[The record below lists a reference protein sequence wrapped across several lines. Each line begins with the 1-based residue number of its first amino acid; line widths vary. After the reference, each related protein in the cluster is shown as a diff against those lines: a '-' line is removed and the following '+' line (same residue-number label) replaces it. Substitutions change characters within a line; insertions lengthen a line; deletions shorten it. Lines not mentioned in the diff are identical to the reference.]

1 MMIYTCTLNP
11 SVDYVVE
18 AQQIELGKL
27 NRATKTSYFP
37 GGKGINVS
45 RVLKRLHIHNIA
57 LGFIGGFTGQFIADE
72 LKREHILTD
81 FITVPGQTRLN
92 IKLKGERET
101 EINGEGPVISDKHK
115 EALIDKIKQIKKGD
129 ILVLAGS
136 LPPSIDDTFYVMMME
151 EAKKRKVAVVVDT
164 SGSAL
169 KQAIAYEPFLLKP
182 NQMELGELF
191 GVSIHSRHQIIEYGK
206 KLIDNGVQHVI
217 VSLAGDG
224 AILFHKDVILIAQ
237 APKGMVKNS
246 VGAGD
251 SMVAG
256 FLAAYVN
263 EAPLE
268 EAFRYSVAAGSATAF
283 SEDLC
288 TEDGVHRLLSE
299 VTITRMEDAV

>member
-45 RVLKRLHIHNIA
+45 RVLKRLHVHNVA

-81 FITVPGQTRLN
+81 FIAVPGQTRLN

-115 EALIDKIKQIKKGD
+115 EALIDKIKQLKKGD

-288 TEDGVHRLLSE
+288 TEDEVYRLLE
-299 VTITRMEDAV
+299 QVTIIRMEDRV

>member
-1 MMIYTCTLNP
+1 MIYTCTLNP

-18 AQQIELGKL
+18 TQQIELGKL
-27 NRATKTSYFP
+27 NRATKTAYFP

-45 RVLKRLHIHNIA
+45 RVLKRLHVHNVA

-81 FITVPGQTRLN
+81 FIAVPGQTRLN
-92 IKLKGERET
+92 IKLKGEKET
-101 EINGEGPVISDKHK
+101 EINGEGPVISDEHK
-115 EALIDKIKQIKKGD
+115 EAMIDKIKQLKKGD

-136 LPPSIDDTFYVMMME
+136 LPPSVDDTFYVTMIE
-151 EAKKRKVAVVVDT
+151 EAKKRRVSVVVDT
-164 SGSAL
+164 SGKAL
-169 KQAIAYEPFLLKP
+169 KQAVTYEPFLLKP
-182 NQMELGELF
+182 NQVELGELF
-191 GVSIHSRHQIIEYGK
+191 GAHIHSRHQIIEYGK

-237 APKGMVKNS
+237 APKGIVKNS

-263 EAPLE
+263 EASLE

-288 TEDGVHRLLSE
+288 TEEGVQCLLGE
-299 VTITRMEDAV
+299 VNITRMEDCV

>member
-1 MMIYTCTLNP
+1 MIYTCTLNP

-81 FITVPGQTRLN
+81 FITVRGQTRLN

-101 EINGEGPVISDKHK
+101 EINGEGPVISDEHK
-115 EALIDKIKQIKKGD
+115 EALIDKIKQLKKGD

-191 GVSIHSRHQIIEYGK
+191 GVSIHSRDQIIEYGK

-288 TEDGVHRLLSE
+288 TEDEVYRLLE
-299 VTITRMEDAV
+299 QVTIIRMEDCV

>member
-1 MMIYTCTLNP
+1 MIYTCTLNP
-11 SVDYVVE
+11 SVDYIVE

-115 EALIDKIKQIKKGD
+115 EALIAKIKQLKKGD
-129 ILVLAGS
+129 ILVLGGS
-136 LPPSIDDTFYVMMME
+136 LPPSVDDAFYIRMME
-151 EAKKRKVAVVVDT
+151 EAKKQRVAVVVDT
-164 SGSAL
+164 SGNAL

-182 NQMELGELF
+182 NQVELGELF
-191 GVSIHSRHQIIEYGK
+191 EIDIHSRHQIIECGK

-224 AILFHKDVILIAQ
+224 AILFHKDVILVAQ
-237 APKGMVKNS
+237 APKGTVRNS

-263 EAPLE
+263 EATLE

>member
-1 MMIYTCTLNP
+1 MIYTCTLNP
-11 SVDYVVE
+11 SVDYVVK

-27 NRATKTSYFP
+27 NRATKTAYFP

-45 RVLKRLHIHNIA
+45 RVLKRLHVHNIA

-81 FITVPGQTRLN
+81 FITVRGQTRLN
-92 IKLKGERET
+92 IKLKGEKET
-101 EINGEGPVISDKHK
+101 EINGEGPIISDEHK
-115 EALIDKIKQIKKGD
+115 EALIAKIKQLKKGD

-136 LPPSIDDTFYVMMME
+136 LPPSVDDTFYVTMME
-151 EAKKRKVAVVVDT
+151 EAKKRRVAVVVDT
-164 SGSAL
+164 SGNAL
-169 KQAIAYEPFLLKP
+169 KQAVAYEPFLLKP

-191 GVSIHSRHQIIEYGK
+191 GVSIHSRHQMLEYGK
-206 KLIDNGVQHVI
+206 KLINNGVQHVI

-224 AILFHKDVILIAQ
+224 AILFHKDVILVAQ
-237 APKGMVKNS
+237 APKGIVKNS

-263 EAPLE
+263 EASLE

-288 TEDGVHRLLSE
+288 TEEEVHRLLDE
-299 VTITRMEDAV
+299 VKIIRMEERV

>member
-1 MMIYTCTLNP
+1 MIYTCTLNP

-18 AQQIELGKL
+18 AQQIELGQL
-27 NRATKTSYFP
+27 NRATKTAYFP

-45 RVLKRLHIHNIA
+45 RVLKRLHVHNVA

-81 FITVPGQTRLN
+81 FIAVPGQTRLN
-92 IKLKGERET
+92 IKLKGEKET
-101 EINGEGPVISDKHK
+101 EINGEGPVISDEHK
-115 EALIDKIKQIKKGD
+115 EALIDKIKQLKKGD

-136 LPPSIDDTFYVMMME
+136 LPPSVDDTFYVTMIE
-151 EAKKRKVAVVVDT
+151 EAKKRRVSVVVDT
-164 SGSAL
+164 SGKAL
-169 KQAIAYEPFLLKP
+169 KQAVAYEPFLLKP
-182 NQMELGELF
+182 NQIELGELF
-191 GVSIHSRHQIIEYGK
+191 GAHIHSHHQIIEYGK

-224 AILFHKDVILIAQ
+224 AFLFHKDVILVAQ
-237 APKGMVKNS
+237 APKGIVKNS

-263 EAPLE
+263 EASLE

-288 TEDGVHRLLSE
+288 TEEEVHRLLGE
-299 VTITRMEDAV
+299 VNITRMEDDV

>member
-1 MMIYTCTLNP
+1 MIYTCTLNP

-45 RVLKRLHIHNIA
+45 RVLKRLHVHNVA

-81 FITVPGQTRLN
+81 FIAVPGQTRLN

-115 EALIDKIKQIKKGD
+115 EALIDKIKQLKKGD

-288 TEDGVHRLLSE
+288 TEDEVYRLLE
-299 VTITRMEDAV
+299 QVTIIRMEDRV

>member
-1 MMIYTCTLNP
+1 MIYTCTLNP
-11 SVDYVVE
+11 SVDYVVK

-27 NRATKTSYFP
+27 NRATKTAYFP

-45 RVLKRLHIHNIA
+45 RVLKRLHVHNIA

-92 IKLKGERET
+92 IKLKGEKET
-101 EINGEGPVISDKHK
+101 EINGEGPIISDEHK
-115 EALIDKIKQIKKGD
+115 EALIAKIKQLKKGD

-136 LPPSIDDTFYVMMME
+136 LPPSVDDTFYVTMME
-151 EAKKRKVAVVVDT
+151 EAKKRRVAVVVDT
-164 SGSAL
+164 SGNAL
-169 KQAIAYEPFLLKP
+169 KQAVAYEPFLLKP

-191 GVSIHSRHQIIEYGK
+191 GVSIHSRHQMLEYGK
-206 KLIDNGVQHVI
+206 KLINNGVQHVI

-224 AILFHKDVILIAQ
+224 AILFHKDVILVAQ
-237 APKGMVKNS
+237 APKGIVKNS

-263 EAPLE
+263 EASLE

-288 TEDGVHRLLSE
+288 TEEEVHRLLDE
-299 VTITRMEDAV
+299 VKIIRMEERV

>member
-1 MMIYTCTLNP
+1 MIYTCTLNP

-18 AQQIELGKL
+18 AQQIELRKL
-27 NRATKTSYFP
+27 NRATKTAYFP

-45 RVLKRLHIHNIA
+45 RVLKRLHVHNVA

-81 FITVPGQTRLN
+81 FIAVPGQTRLN
-92 IKLKGERET
+92 IKLKGEKET
-101 EINGEGPVISDKHK
+101 EINGEGPVISNEHK
-115 EALIDKIKQIKKGD
+115 EAMIDKIKQLKKGD

-136 LPPSIDDTFYVMMME
+136 LPPSVDDTFYVTMIE
-151 EAKKRKVAVVVDT
+151 EAKKRRVSVVVDT
-164 SGSAL
+164 SGNAL

-182 NQMELGELF
+182 NQTELGELF
-191 GVSIHSRHQIIEYGK
+191 GTHIHSRHQIIEYGK

-237 APKGMVKNS
+237 APKGIVKNS

-263 EAPLE
+263 EASLE

-288 TEDGVHRLLSE
+288 TEEEVHRLLGE
-299 VTITRMEDAV
+299 VNITRMEDRV

>member
-1 MMIYTCTLNP
+1 MIYTCTLNP

-27 NRATKTSYFP
+27 NRATKTAYFP

-45 RVLKRLHIHNIA
+45 RVLKRLHVHNVA

-81 FITVPGQTRLN
+81 FIAVPGQTRLN
-92 IKLKGERET
+92 IKLKGEKET
-101 EINGEGPVISDKHK
+101 EINGEGPVISDEHK
-115 EALIDKIKQIKKGD
+115 EAMINKIKQLKKGD

-136 LPPSIDDTFYVMMME
+136 LPPSVDDTFYVTMIE
-151 EAKKRKVAVVVDT
+151 EAKKRRVPVVVDT
-164 SGSAL
+164 SGNAL

-182 NQMELGELF
+182 NQTELGELF
-191 GVSIHSRHQIIEYGK
+191 GTHIHSRHQIIEYGK

-237 APKGMVKNS
+237 APKGIVKNS

-263 EAPLE
+263 EASLE

-288 TEDGVHRLLSE
+288 TEEEVHRLLGE
-299 VTITRMEDAV
+299 VNITRMEDRV

>member
-1 MMIYTCTLNP
+1 MIYTCTLNP
-11 SVDYVVE
+11 SVDYVVK

-27 NRATKTSYFP
+27 NRATKTAYFP

-45 RVLKRLHIHNIA
+45 RVLKRLHVHNIA

-72 LKREHILTD
+72 LKMEHILTD

-101 EINGEGPVISDKHK
+101 EINGEGPVISDEHK
-115 EALIDKIKQIKKGD
+115 EALIDKIKQLKKGD

-136 LPPSIDDTFYVMMME
+136 LPPSVDDTFYVTMME
-151 EAKKRKVAVVVDT
+151 EAKKRRVAVVVDT
-164 SGSAL
+164 SGNAL
-169 KQAIAYEPFLLKP
+169 KQAVAYEPFLLKP

-191 GVSIHSRHQIIEYGK
+191 GVSIHSRHQMLEYGK
-206 KLIDNGVQHVI
+206 KLINNGVQHVI

-224 AILFHKDVILIAQ
+224 AILFHKDVILVAQ
-237 APKGMVKNS
+237 APKGIVKNS

-263 EAPLE
+263 EASLE

-288 TEDGVHRLLSE
+288 TEEEVHRLLDE
-299 VTITRMEDAV
+299 VKIIRMEERV

>member
-1 MMIYTCTLNP
+1 MIYTCTLNP

-18 AQQIELGKL
+18 AQQIELGQL
-27 NRATKTSYFP
+27 NRATKTAYFP

-45 RVLKRLHIHNIA
+45 RVLKRLHVHNVA

-81 FITVPGQTRLN
+81 FIAVPGQTRLN
-92 IKLKGERET
+92 IKLKGEKET
-101 EINGEGPVISDKHK
+101 EINGEGPVISDEHK
-115 EALIDKIKQIKKGD
+115 EALIDKIKQLKKGD

-136 LPPSIDDTFYVMMME
+136 LPPSVDDTFYVTMIE
-151 EAKKRKVAVVVDT
+151 EAKKRRVSVVVDT
-164 SGSAL
+164 SGKAL
-169 KQAIAYEPFLLKP
+169 KRAVAYEPFLLKP
-182 NQMELGELF
+182 NQIELGELF
-191 GVSIHSRHQIIEYGK
+191 GAHIHSHHQIIEYGK

-224 AILFHKDVILIAQ
+224 AILFHKDVILVAQ
-237 APKGMVKNS
+237 APKGIVKNS

-256 FLAAYVN
+256 FLGAYVN
-263 EAPLE
+263 EASLE

-288 TEDGVHRLLSE
+288 TEEEVHRLLGE
-299 VTITRMEDAV
+299 VNITRMEDVV

>member
-1 MMIYTCTLNP
+1 MIYTCTLNP

-18 AQQIELGKL
+18 AQQIELGQL
-27 NRATKTSYFP
+27 NRATKTAYFP

-81 FITVPGQTRLN
+81 FIAVPGQTRLN

-115 EALIDKIKQIKKGD
+115 EALIDKIKQLKKGD

-288 TEDGVHRLLSE
+288 TEEEVHRLLGE
-299 VTITRMEDAV
+299 VNITRMEDVV

>member
-81 FITVPGQTRLN
+81 FITVRGQTRLN

-101 EINGEGPVISDKHK
+101 EINGEGPVISDEHK
-115 EALIDKIKQIKKGD
+115 EALIDKIKQLKKGD

-191 GVSIHSRHQIIEYGK
+191 GVSIHSRDQIIEYGK

-288 TEDGVHRLLSE
+288 TEDEVYRLLE
-299 VTITRMEDAV
+299 QVTIIRMEDCV